1 MSQENVE
8 AIRAVYARFSEGA
21 FRASVDLLDRHVLY
35 LMMPDAPEAECRGRS
50 GRDGDAALLETW
62 ADLTVDAEELIA
74 AGNTVLV
81 SVRQRGVARISG
93 VPTEGH
99 YFNALVL
106 SRSQGDPDREL
117 SERAQALEAA
127 GLRE

>member
-1 MSQENVE
+1 M
-8 AIRAVYARFSEGA
+8 
-21 FRASVDLLDRHVLY
+21 
-35 LMMPDAPEAECRGRS
+35 
-50 GRDGDAALLETW
+50 
-62 ADLTVDAEELIA
+62 DAEELIA

-117 SERAQALEAA
+117 SERAQDKQAGSPRFCSERQFRHGISEAFVNHEAA
-127 GLRE
+127 DPRQKCE